1 MAEIG
6 AYTGYNTV
14 RFASAQREAAKA
26 AGIDSHYYSF
36 EYSPEFAACAR
47 EMVSFAGLND
57 QVTIIEGAFSDQLP
71 FLKGKTVDIY
81 YIGLD
86 KSLYVSDAE
95 KIIASDNVLIPGAPV
110 YLTFVDDHPQLKS
123 VLHRLVHVGQRS
135 HLRGNLHRETPA

>member
-36 EYSPEFAACAR
+36 EYSPEFAARAR
-47 EMVSFAGLND
+47 EMVSFARLND

-71 FLKGKTVDIY
+71 FLKGKTV
-81 YIGLD
+81 G
-86 KSLYVSDAE
+86 VSNCYSA
-95 KIIASDNVLIPGAPV
+95 L
-110 YLTFVDDHPQLKS
+110 LLC
-123 VLHRLVHVGQRS
+123 
-135 HLRGNLHRETPA
+135 